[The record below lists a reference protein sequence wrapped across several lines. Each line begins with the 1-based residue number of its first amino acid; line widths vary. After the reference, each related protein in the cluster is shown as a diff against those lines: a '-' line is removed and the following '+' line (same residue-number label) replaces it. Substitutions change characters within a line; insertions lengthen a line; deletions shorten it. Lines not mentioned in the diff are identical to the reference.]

1 MNIWKR
7 SSGTKK
13 RHEQQV
19 IPHDIPPIQ
28 PPQFNLETGPPKWRE
43 VHNMVWSARS
53 ASALRLNGLTYKLYK
68 NVPAVLRYFWR
79 LMRMWRRA
87 GGVLI
92 HATDNSVNSSQSAF
106 LKLRGK
112 SFFSVIDTKNKYIDT
127 SVEKAFLSSPVAWSI
142 PV

>member
-1 MNIWKR
+1 MTIKDVFAKEKSAILKTPKKEHLEKVQWD
-7 SSGTKK
+7 KK

-28 PPQFNLETGPPKWRE
+28 PPEFNLETGPPKWKE
-43 VHNMVWSARS
+43 VHNMVWRARS
-53 ASALRLNGLTYKLYK
+53 ASALGLNGLTYKLYK

-92 HATDNSVNSSQSAF
+92 HATDISQFQPICLLEVQGKIFF
-106 LKLRGK
+106 L
-112 SFFSVIDTKNKYIDT
+112 
-127 SVEKAFLSSPVAWSI
+127 A
-142 PV
+142 